1 MIQSELYQ
9 GIAEISNFK
18 KKIENC
24 DMHDCL
30 VFLMIHGPGMNVS
43 YQKMISYQ
51 LIQHDFF

>member
-51 LIQHDFF
+51 